1 MEFDV
6 HPFGILACRAL
17 EYARITSRFV
27 SSMRASFIL
36 VSHFTRGFWRHFCD
50 SRTQYVFADAGC
62 GESGNQ
68 SGARN
73 ACDGHMR
80 YVWTT
85 MPILS
90 IKHVT
95 TYRYRQPVA
104 FGEHRIMLRPRDDE
118 DQRLLQS
125 ALEIRPKPRE
135 LAWGRDRLGNH
146 VAIAHF
152 DDRSDELRVVST
164 ICLEHTPNGFY
175 EGDIKDYARIYPF
188 SYIAEDW
195 SRLRGF
201 ILPLSL
207 EPELRRWSDQFFRN
221 GSADTHALL
230 VDMTQTIRR
239 TFRHVARHEKGI
251 QDPIRTI
258 ALGTGSCRDLA
269 MLMIA
274 ALRSRGIAARFVSG
288 YVHLAEEK
296 HEDEHQITGGNTHA
310 WVQAYVPGPGWVDF
324 DPSAGVVG
332 NQNLIRVA
340 VVEHPREAIPLQ
352 GTWYGS
358 ASDHLAM
365 QVAVRVKAALKT
377 ELSCDP
383 ILN

>member
-1 MEFDV
+1 
-6 HPFGILACRAL
+6 
-17 EYARITSRFV
+17 
-27 SSMRASFIL
+27 
-36 VSHFTRGFWRHFCD
+36 
-50 SRTQYVFADAGC
+50 
-62 GESGNQ
+62 
-68 SGARN
+68 
-73 ACDGHMR
+73 
-80 YVWTT
+80 

-95 TYRYRQPVA
+95 TYRYREPVA

-251 QDPIRTI
+251 QDPSSHHR
-258 ALGTGSCRDLA
+258 
-269 MLMIA
+269 
-274 ALRSRGIAARFVSG
+274 
-288 YVHLAEEK
+288 
-296 HEDEHQITGGNTHA
+296 
-310 WVQAYVPGPGWVDF
+310 
-324 DPSAGVVG
+324 
-332 NQNLIRVA
+332 
-340 VVEHPREAIPLQ
+340 PRERQLPRPRDVDDR
-352 GTWYGS
+352 GTALARNCRAVCFGLRAFGRRGARRR
-358 ASDHLAM
+358 ASN
-365 QVAVRVKAALKT
+365 
-377 ELSCDP
+377 CWW
-383 ILN
+383 

>member
-1 MEFDV
+1 MLLSALAWDFWSFALFRMV
-6 HPFGILACRAL
+6 TGLGIGG
-17 EYARITSRFV
+17 EYTGMA
-27 SSMRASFIL
+27 
-36 VSHFTRGFWRHFCD
+36 
-50 SRTQYVFADAGC
+50 
-62 GESGNQ
+62 
-68 SGARN
+68 
-73 ACDGHMR
+73 
-80 YVWTT
+80 

-95 TYRYRQPVA
+95 SYRYRRPVA
-104 FGEHRIMLRPRDDE
+104 FGEHRMMLRPRDDD

-125 ALEIRPKPRE
+125 DLEMTPKPRE
-135 LAWGRDRLGNH
+135 LAWGRDGFGNH
-146 VAIAHF
+146 VGIAHF
-152 DDRSDELRVVST
+152 ADRSDELRFAST
-164 ICLEHTPNGFY
+164 VHLEYAPNGFH
-175 EGDIKDYARIYPF
+175 EGAIEDYARIYPF

-195 SRLRGF
+195 LRLRRF

-230 VDMTQTIRR
+230 VDMTRTIRQ
-239 TFRHVARHEKGI
+239 TFGHVARCEKGI
-251 QDPIRTI
+251 QDPIRTV
-258 ALGTGSCRDLA
+258 ALGSGSCRDLA

-288 YVHLAEEK
+288 YLHLAQEE
-296 HEDEHQITGGNTHA
+296 HQEDEHPITGGNTHA

-340 VVEHPREAIPLQ
+340 IVENPRDAIPLQ

-365 QVAVRVKAALKT
+365 EVAVRVKAALNDRAFMR
-377 ELSCDP
+377 SCS
-383 ILN
+383 